1 MSNVSVRMTPQ
12 VEKYLAGTKNR
23 SAAAN
28 RAIEAWIACEREA
41 RRQLKGLLTV
51 AELSAF
57 IDVANGCVIDTANA
71 DSLLYRFEDAC
82 HFEGLAKKWGV
93 DADAVIE
100 KTADMSMAKW
110 IVLSQWAV
118 AYWDGCQQGDI
129 AEYAAH
135 PCGAYRRGPCRR
147 GHEPGAAMKITEK
160 GMEEVEK
167 HKKARL

>member
-12 VEKYLAGTKNR
+12 VEKYLAGAKNR

-28 RAIEAWIACEREA
+28 AAIEAWIACEREA

-57 IDVANGCVIDTANA
+57 IDVANGYVNDIANA
-71 DSLLYRFEDAC
+71 DSLLYSLEDAC
-82 HFEGLAKKWGV
+82 HFEGLAKKWGI

-118 AYWDGCQQGDI
+118 AYWDDCKRNI
-129 AEYAAH
+129 AEYAALL
-135 PCGAYRRGPCRR
+135 A
-147 GHEPGAAMKITEK
+147 
-160 GMEEVEK
+160 
-167 HKKARL
+167 